1 MRALLAHFAARRH
14 RCGIPRRHATRRKS
28 FARIAR
34 GGFFRVTIAEGN
46 RRLAGFALA
55 AAVFCADQATK
66 LWAIGL
72 LDTPDAPRITLTPFL
87 DLTMSWNRGVAYTM
101 LHSDSDFGRYA
112 LVGLAVAAALLLGW
126 LLWRAKSRVSTAA
139 FGCLIGGALGN
150 ALDRLTHGAVADFL
164 YFHTPFWAGPLANY
178 VFNLAD
184 VAIFAGAV
192 LLIYEFFSVTA
203 AS

>member
-1 MRALLAHFAARRH
+1 V
-14 RCGIPRRHATRRKS
+14 K
-28 FARIAR
+28 
-34 GGFFRVTIAEGN
+34 

-55 AAVFCADQATK
+55 AVVFAADQASK
-66 LWAIGL
+66 SWAIGL
-72 LDTPDAPRITLTPFL
+72 LDKPDAPRIDMTPFL
-87 DLTMSWNRGVAYTM
+87 ALTMSWNRGVAYTM
-101 LHSDSDFGRYA
+101 LHSDSDLGRYA
-112 LVGLAVAAALLLGW
+112 LVALALAASLVLGV
-126 LLWRAKSRVSTAA
+126 LLWRAKTWLSVVA

-178 VFNLAD
+178 VFNFAD

-192 LLIYEFFSVTA
+192 LLIYESLTTKAPV

>member
-1 MRALLAHFAARRH
+1 LDA
-14 RCGIPRRHATRRKS
+14 GK
-28 FARIAR
+28 
-34 GGFFRVTIAEGN
+34 

-55 AAVFCADQATK
+55 FAVFAADQASK

-72 LDTPDAPRITLTPFL
+72 LDGPDMQRIELTPFL
-87 DLTMSWNRGVAYTM
+87 ALIMSWNRGIAYTM
-101 LHSDSDFGRYA
+101 LRSDSDFGRYG
-112 LVGLAVAAALLLGW
+112 LVGVALAASLFLGF
-126 LLWRAKSRVSTAA
+126 LLWRAKTNLSTAA

-164 YFHTPFWAGPLANY
+164 YFHTPFWVGPLANY

-192 LLIYEFFSVTA
+192 LLLYESLTA
-203 AS
+203 RQPVVS

>member
-1 MRALLAHFAARRH
+1 VNTA
-14 RCGIPRRHATRRKS
+14 GTQ
-28 FARIAR
+28 
-34 GGFFRVTIAEGN
+34 

-55 AAVFCADQATK
+55 TAVFVADQGSK

-72 LDTPDAPRITLTPFL
+72 FDRPESRRIDLTPFL
-87 DLTMSWNRGVAYTM
+87 ALTLSWNRGIAYTM
-101 LHSDSDFGRYA
+101 LNSDSDFGRYA
-112 LVGLAVAAALLLGW
+112 LAGLALVAALGLGW
-126 LLWRAKSRVSTAA
+126 LLWRAKTSMSTLA

-192 LLIYEFFSVTA
+192 LLIYESLTTKAPV